1 MITGTST
8 STGIGKAVAL
18 YLARAGYEVIATMR
32 TPDKS
37 DLPQLASSEE
47 LQLTVSRLDVDD
59 AESVATCFAE
69 TTVDGPIDVLINNAG
84 IFQIGTTEDLP
95 IDVFE
100 RTINTNYLD
109 TMRCIQAVLPKMRE
123 RSSGTIINVTSVAG
137 RLTAPTIGAYT
148 AAKHALEAAT
158 EALAAEVKQHG
169 IKVALVEPG
178 IIETPMT
185 TQEKLPTKSD
195 PRYRTL
201 ARIHAIFDSTL
212 AGEPGQPD
220 AVAETVENVLEDKT
234 GQLRWPVRPDSAAFL
249 AWRASM
255 NDKEWVACNGVED
268 DETWYQMFEDFF
280 GADIRAFRCEDGLTD
295 PGSSSLS
302 SPGPTPAIDRG

>member
-1 MITGTST
+1 MTRVLITGT

-18 YLARAGYEVIATMR
+18 FLARAGYEVVATMR

-37 DLPQLASSEE
+37 DLPQIARSEE
-47 LQLTVSRLDVDD
+47 LPLTVSRLDVDD
-59 AESVATCFAE
+59 PESVVSCFAE
-69 TTVDGPIDVLINNAG
+69 AKADGAIDVLINNAG
-84 IFQIGTTEDLP
+84 IFHLGTTEDLP

-100 RTINTNYLD
+100 RTINTNYLGA
-109 TMRCIQAVLPKMRE
+109 MRCIQAVLPEMRE
-123 RSSGTIINVTSVAG
+123 RGSGSIINITSVAG
-137 RLTAPTIGAYT
+137 RLAAPAMGSYT

-185 TQEKLPTKSD
+185 TQDKLPTKSD
-195 PRYRTL
+195 PRYPTL

-220 AVAETVENVLEDKT
+220 VVAEVVQNVLDDET
-234 GQLRWPVRPDSAAFL
+234 GQLRWPVGPDSAAFL
-249 AWRASM
+249 AWRATM
-255 NDKEWVACNGVED
+255 NDEEWVACNGVAD

-280 GADIRAFRCEDGLTD
+280 GADIRAFGAKT
-295 PGSSSLS
+295 S
-302 SPGPTPAIDRG
+302 

>member
-1 MITGTST
+1 MTRVLITGT

-69 TTVDGPIDVLINNAG
+69 ANVDGPIDVLINNAG
-84 IFQIGTTEDLP
+84 IFQLGTTEDLP

-100 RTINTNYLD
+100 RTINTNYLGAI
-109 TMRCIQAVLPKMRE
+109 RCIQAVLPEMRE
-123 RSSGTIINVTSVAG
+123 RGSGTIINVTSVAE
-137 RLTAPTIGAYT
+137 RLAPPVMGSYT
-148 AAKHALEAAT
+148 AAKHALGAAT
-158 EALAAEVKQHG
+158 ESLAAEVKQHG

-178 IIETPMT
+178 IIETPMVT
-185 TQEKLPTKSD
+185 RVQDATAKTDSNYP
-195 PRYRTL
+195 TL
-201 ARIHAIFDSTL
+201 ARIHAIFDATM
-212 AGEPGQPD
+212 AGEPGQPNV
-220 AVAETVENVLEDKT
+220 VAEVVQNVLDDET
-234 GQLRWPVRPDSAAFL
+234 GQLRWPVGPDSAAFL
-249 AWRASM
+249 AWRATM
-255 NDKEWVACNGVED
+255 NDEEWVACNGVED

-280 GADIRAFRCEDGLTD
+280 GADIRAFGAKT
-295 PGSSSLS
+295 G
-302 SPGPTPAIDRG
+302 

>member
-1 MITGTST
+1 MTRVLITGTS
-8 STGIGKAVAL
+8 SGIGKAVAL
-18 YLARAGYEVIATMR
+18 HLARAGYEVVATMR

-37 DLPQLASSEE
+37 DLPQTATSEE
-47 LQLTVSRLDVDD
+47 LPLTVTRLDVDD
-59 AESVATCFAE
+59 PESVAGCFVEAKA
-69 TTVDGPIDVLINNAG
+69 DGPIDVLINNAG
-84 IFQIGTTEDLP
+84 IFHLGTTEDLP

-100 RTINTNYLD
+100 RTINTNYLGA
-109 TMRCIQAVLPKMRE
+109 MRCIRAVLPEMRE
-123 RSSGTIINVTSVAG
+123 RGSGSIINVTSVAG
-137 RLTAPTIGAYT
+137 RLAAPTMGSYT

-195 PRYRTL
+195 PHYPTL
-201 ARIHAIFDSTL
+201 ARIHAIFDATL

-220 AVAETVENVLEDKT
+220 AVAEIVEKVLEDDS
-234 GQLRWPVRPDSAAFL
+234 GQLRWPVGPDSAAFL
-249 AWRASM
+249 AWRATM
-255 NDKEWVACNGVED
+255 NDEEWVACNGVED

-280 GADIRAFRCEDGLTD
+280 GIDIRAFGAKT
-295 PGSSSLS
+295 G
-302 SPGPTPAIDRG
+302 